1 MKLENPP
8 VYSHTLR
15 RTTIRDICRNI
26 ARKLSEKYQNYC
38 QKTIINIAR
47 KLSEKLSKILPENY
61 QNYCQK
67 PESSPLCIV
76 RQSGEILSPGFL
88 YFMFSAPAR
97 RSAESVT
104 FHKLQRNPAEQSQSR
119 KTILPPDSFNAH
131 NIYNIHNILPVPT
144 FS

>member
-1 MKLENPP
+1 MKLENPPP

-26 ARKLSEKYQNYC
+26 ARKLSEK
-38 QKTIINIAR
+38 I
-47 KLSEKLSKILPENY
+47 SKILPENY

-144 FS
+144 FSWRPS